1 MSSIASE
8 KVYSQLR
15 PEQMQLIDEVFEF
28 ETFFKA
34 LNRIRKAVAVWFIN
48 LLGSRLPAPLR

>member
-34 LNRIRKAVAVWFIN
+34 LNPIRKAVAVWFIN
-48 LLGSRLPAPLR
+48 LLGSRLPDPLR